1 MKKLKFYRLFCEKT
15 QRELAK
21 EVGCTQ
27 PLISMFENEKL
38 YPGPILK
45 DALSKALNLP
55 KDEIFAVENN
65 TLKLKD
71 LSNEF
76 K

>member
-38 YPGPILK
+38 YHYCGLLMHEYISIYPDP
-45 DALSKALNLP
+45 
-55 KDEIFAVENN
+55 
-65 TLKLKD
+65 
-71 LSNEF
+71 
-76 K
+76 